1 MNKIEISRRK
11 LLAASALGLLAS
23 CTTKSSRTPPSPL
36 IPVDNV
42 PYIDG
47 LSFLPEDMKDVAQS
61 KLSAII
67 CDVSKVEEV
76 RDADG
81 TPRYQRNFE
90 VNDKA
95 IDDAVAKIE
104 NSDDIYVATKG
115 SDIGSRTGC
124 AAFLQFQSCETIGTD
139 LDRIGHF
146 HTKGLRI
153 LQLTHH
159 NNNAFAGG
167 AIEVKHSG
175 LTQLGR
181 DGLSEMNR
189 LKILPD
195 IAHGSVPTILQTAKL
210 SKTPVVY
217 SHGACRHIV
226 DHPRCITDEGIKAVA
241 DSGGVVGIF
250 MMSFWLTKDPNPTVE
265 HLIQHIRHV
274 IDIGGIAAVGIAND
288 FPMSG
293 QQNLVKLGNDNKEGV
308 KQYLDWWRAM
318 RQLNIPGYEEDPEHV
333 VIPELNNINRM
344 QIIHRAL
351 EKDGFSDSEITA
363 IMGGNWQRTLVEV
376 LG

>member
-1 MNKIEISRRK
+1 M
-11 LLAASALGLLAS
+11 GLLAS
-23 CTTKSSRTPPSPL
+23 CTARSNRTLPSPP
-36 IPVDNV
+36 IAAENM
-42 PYIDG
+42 PYVDG
-47 LSFLPEDMKDVAQS
+47 LSFLPEDMKDVAKS

-67 CDVSKVEEV
+67 CDISKVEEV
-76 RDADG
+76 LDADG
-81 TPRYQRNFE
+81 TPRYRRNFE

-95 IDDAVAKIE
+95 LDDAITKIE
-104 NSDDIYVATKG
+104 NSDEIYVATKG
-115 SDIGSRTGC
+115 SDIGRRNGC

-139 LDRIGHF
+139 LDRIGYF
-146 HTKGLRI
+146 HEKGLRV

-167 AIEVKHSG
+167 AIEVEHSG

-181 DGLSEMNR
+181 DGLAEMNR
-189 LKILPD
+189 LRILPD
-195 IAHGSVPTILQTAKL
+195 IAHGSVPTILQTAKQ

-217 SHGACRHIV
+217 SHGACRRFV
-226 DHPRCITDEGIKAVA
+226 DHPRCITDKGIKAVA

-250 MMSFWLTKDPNPTVE
+250 MMSFWLTKDPNPGIE
-265 HLIQHIRHV
+265 HLVQHIQHV
-274 IDIGGIAAVGIAND
+274 INIGGIAAIGIAND

-318 RQLNIPGYEEDPEHV
+318 RDLNIPGYEEDPEHV

-351 EKDGFSDSEITA
+351 ERAGLSDQEIA
-363 IMGGNWQRTLVEV
+363 AVMGGNWQRALIEV